1 MGCEGYGWVH
11 GSFIKDTIGAGGG
24 EAKATSNLNLF
35 DDVIMDLVA
44 SIDLLSFECEYC
56 KVHKVM

>member
-11 GSFIKDTIGAGGG
+11 GSFIKDTIGAGG
-24 EAKATSNLNLF
+24 EAKTTSNLNLF
-35 DDVIMDLVA
+35 DDVIIDLVA

-56 KVHKVM
+56 KVRKVM